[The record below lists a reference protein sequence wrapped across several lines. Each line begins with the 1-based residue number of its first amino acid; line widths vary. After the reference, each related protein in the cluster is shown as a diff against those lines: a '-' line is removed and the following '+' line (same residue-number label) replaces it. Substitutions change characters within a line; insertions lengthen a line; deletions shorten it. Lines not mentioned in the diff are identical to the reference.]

1 MDKINNMCATPDSI
15 CCWEDI
21 DFKIAEKKVK
31 KLQRRIKV
39 AYGNKRY
46 DVVKYLQHTLI
57 HSFYAKALA
66 VKIVSTNNGKN
77 TPGVDGIIWNTSELK
92 FNAIKDLKR
101 RGYKTKSLRRIYI
114 PKSDGRVRPLSIP
127 TMKDR
132 AMQTLYRLAL
142 EPIAELTADECSYG
156 YRIKRS
162 AKDAILCCCDY
173 LSEDSSLEWVLKLDI
188 KSCFDTISHEWL
200 LSNIFMDKEIL
211 MKFLKCGYIDN
222 SILYPTLEGVPQGG
236 SISSILCNMTLDGLE
251 SMIVDTYRSQ
261 IHLIRYAD
269 DILVL
274 GTGYSFLQSIVP
286 VVEKFLSERNLEI
299 SRQKSEI
306 THIKNGVTFLG
317 WKIYKEEHQII
328 SVPARKSIDSLLS
341 KIITVLN
348 NDILPKSELCKSL
361 KQIIRG
367 WLNYYNVAQQQSIY
381 GVEFEVISCIYDIT
395 RDSALAEYISKI
407 FEMYNN
413 I

>member
-1 MDKINNMCATPDSI
+1 MNKINNMRATPNSI

-21 DFKIAEKKVK
+21 NFTIAEKKVK

-39 AYGNKRY
+39 AYSNKRY
-46 DVVKYLQHTLI
+46 DVVRYLQHTLI

-66 VKIVSTNNGKN
+66 VKIVSTNRGKN
-77 TPGVDGIIWNTSELK
+77 TPGVDGIVWNTSKLK
-92 FNAIKDLKR
+92 FEAIKNLKR
-101 RGYKTKSLRRIYI
+101 RGYKPKALRRCYI
-114 PKSDGRVRPLSIP
+114 PKGNGKSRPLSIP

-142 EPIAELTADECSYG
+142 EPIAELTADDSSFG

-162 AKDAILCCCDY
+162 AKDAILRCCDY

-200 LSNIFMDKEIL
+200 LSHIFMDKEIL
-211 MKFLKCGYIDN
+211 MKFLKCGYIDS

-236 SISSILCNMTLDGLE
+236 SISSILCNITLDGLE
-251 SMIVDTYRSQ
+251 CMLVHIYGSQ

-286 VVEKFLSERNLEI
+286 VVEKFLAERNLEL
-299 SRQKSEI
+299 SKQKCEI
-306 THIKNGVTFLG
+306 THLKKGVTFLG
-317 WKIYKEEHQII
+317 WEIYKEENQII
-328 SVPARKSIDSLLS
+328 AVPARKSIDSLLN
-341 KIITVLN
+341 KIITILN
-348 NDILPKSELCKSL
+348 NGFLSKSELCKSL

-395 RDSALAEYISKI
+395 RDSALAEYINKI
-407 FEMYNN
+407 FKNYDN

>member
-1 MDKINNMCATPDSI
+1 MNNINNMCATPDSI
-15 CCWEDI
+15 CCWEEI
-21 DFKIAEKKVK
+21 NFKIAERNVK

-39 AYGNKRY
+39 AYTNKRY
-46 DVVKYLQHTLI
+46 DVVINLQNTLI

-66 VKIVSTNNGKN
+66 VKIVSNNDGKN
-77 TPGVDGIIWNTSELK
+77 TPGLDGIIWNTSELK
-92 FNAIKDLKR
+92 FNAIKNLKR

-142 EPIAELTADECSYG
+142 EPIAELTADEGSFG

-162 AKDAILCCCDY
+162 AKDAILRCCDY
-173 LSEDSSLEWVLKLDI
+173 LSEDSLLEWMMKLDI

-200 LSNIFMDKEIL
+200 LSHIFMDKDIL

-251 SMIVDTYRSQ
+251 SMIVGTYGNQVR
-261 IHLIRYAD
+261 LIRYAD

-274 GTGYSFLQSIVP
+274 GTGYTFLQSIVP
-286 VVEKFLSERNLEI
+286 VIEKFLSERNLEI

-317 WKIYKEEHQII
+317 WEIYKEEHQII
-328 SVPARKSIDSLLS
+328 SVPTRKSIDSLLS

-361 KQIIRG
+361 KRIIRG
-367 WLNYYNVAQQQSIY
+367 WLNYYNVAQRQSLY
-381 GVEFEVISCIYDIT
+381 GVEFEVISCIYDLT
-395 RDSALAEYISKI
+395 RDVALAEYINKI
-407 FEMYNN
+407 FEKYDNL
-413 I
+413 

>member
-1 MDKINNMCATPDSI
+1 M
-15 CCWEDI
+15 
-21 DFKIAEKKVK
+21 AERNVK
-31 KLQRRIKV
+31 KLQKRIKV
-39 AYGNKRY
+39 AYTNKRY
-46 DVVKYLQHTLI
+46 DVVINLQNTLI

-66 VKIVSTNNGKN
+66 VKIVSTNDGKN

-162 AKDAILCCCDY
+162 AKDAILRCCDY

-200 LSNIFMDKEIL
+200 LSNIFIDKEIL

-251 SMIVDTYRSQ
+251 SMIVDTYGSQ
-261 IHLIRYAD
+261 IHLI
-269 DILVL
+269 
-274 GTGYSFLQSIVP
+274 
-286 VVEKFLSERNLEI
+286 
-299 SRQKSEI
+299 
-306 THIKNGVTFLG
+306 
-317 WKIYKEEHQII
+317 
-328 SVPARKSIDSLLS
+328 
-341 KIITVLN
+341 
-348 NDILPKSELCKSL
+348 
-361 KQIIRG
+361 
-367 WLNYYNVAQQQSIY
+367 
-381 GVEFEVISCIYDIT
+381 
-395 RDSALAEYISKI
+395 
-407 FEMYNN
+407 
-413 I
+413 